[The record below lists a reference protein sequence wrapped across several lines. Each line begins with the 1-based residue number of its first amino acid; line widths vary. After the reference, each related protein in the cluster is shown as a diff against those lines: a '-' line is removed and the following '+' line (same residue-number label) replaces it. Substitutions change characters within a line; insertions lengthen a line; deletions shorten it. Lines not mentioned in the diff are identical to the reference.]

1 MQTVLAS
8 QWIIAAVLLRV
19 AAGLD
24 YIVATVKGKALPNP
38 VTWLL
43 WGLSPLLAF
52 FAQIQIQKPIEPS
65 AWVTLALS
73 VGPLT
78 VFFIAITRKHRWKVS
93 WLDIVCGICAGT
105 GLLLWQMT
113 SQPAMA
119 LVFGIAADIL
129 GGAPTVA
136 KAWAVP
142 QSEKASAYFLSIMSM
157 VVTLLTIKT
166 WTFLGA
172 GFAVYILLINSL
184 LFTLTATKI
193 GPKVIKIL
201 DNTTVRHR

>member
-1 MQTVLAS
+1 MATVLDP
-8 QWIIAAVLLRV
+8 QWIIAAVLFRI

-24 YIVATVKGKALPNP
+24 YVVATIRGKALPNP

-52 FAQIQIQKPIEPS
+52 FAQIQKTIEPT

-73 VGPLT
+73 IGPLV

-113 SQPAMA
+113 SEPVMA

-129 GGAPTVA
+129 GGVPTVV
-136 KAWAVP
+136 KTWAVP
-142 QSEKASAYFLSIMSM
+142 GSEKATAYFLSMVSM
-157 VVTLLTIKT
+157 VITLFTIHS
-166 WTFLGA
+166 WSFLSA
-172 GFAVYILLINSL
+172 GFPLYILLINSVLFL
-184 LFTLTATKI
+184 LSATKV
-193 GPKVIKIL
+193 GPKIAKIL